1 MSRHC
6 PCRAILAN
14 PRLRL
19 LPLAARALLI
29 QLVDVA
35 SSWPEAG
42 GLRLGGRA
50 LSNREIA
57 LLVSAEETEVSNL
70 LENLRETGFVNRA
83 ETDGALVLPV
93 SEVSARTGAD
103 RGGRPRRGE
112 TAEMRRQRL
121 AQGNLILPIAGGAAP
136 AAEKPRETEVS
147 ETPASLASSLKKE
160 EASELMALGTELE
173 TVAGL
178 DPAKHR
184 YDFRPV
190 AAWLAA
196 GIAAS
201 VIRDT
206 ISAIAGR
213 PGYRDRGVRSFAYF
227 DQAIRDAARA
237 TPPAPP
243 PPPTDP
249 AREAACAAFNHA
261 TQRWRDYGM
270 LGQPPRLADFLQPH
284 GAQHAA

>member
-1 MSRHC
+1 MSRRC
-6 PCRAILAN
+6 PCRAILSD

-35 SSWPEAG
+35 STWPEPG

-93 SEVSARTGAD
+93 SEVSERTGAA

-112 TAEMRRQRL
+112 TPEMARQRR
-121 AQGNLILPIAGGAAP
+121 AQGHLILPISGGAAP
-136 AAEKPRETEVS
+136 AATKPVETEVS
-147 ETPASLASSLKKE
+147 ETPASLASSSSKKG
-160 EASELMALGTELE
+160 ASELMALGTELE

-184 YDFRPV
+184 YDFRPIS
-190 AAWLAA
+190 AWLAA

-201 VIRDT
+201 VIRET
-206 ISAIAGR
+206 ITAIATR
-213 PGYRDRGVRSFAYF
+213 PGYRDRAVRSFAYF
-227 DQAIRDAARA
+227 DQAVRDAART
-237 TPPAPP
+237 TPPAAPST
-243 PPPTDP
+243 PTDP
-249 AREAACAAFNHA
+249 AREAACAAFNQA

-270 LGQPPRLADFLQPH
+270 LGKPPQLEDFL
-284 GAQHAA
+284 GATRHAA